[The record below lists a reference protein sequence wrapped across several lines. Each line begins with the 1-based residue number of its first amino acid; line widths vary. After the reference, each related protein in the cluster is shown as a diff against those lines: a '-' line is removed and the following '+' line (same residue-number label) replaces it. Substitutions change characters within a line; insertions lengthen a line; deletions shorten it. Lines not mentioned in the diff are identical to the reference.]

1 MNITFGTTT
10 YNSLDSLY
18 GLAAK
23 LRSLFFSNLYL
34 KDYIIIELM
43 ETIRSIVDP
52 ISIEFDARDYSFY
65 IKVKKSVMRKKGLI
79 PINSP
84 LAIYENYIKQIFITF
99 INNHIK
105 EIEGMITTFDMHED
119 SRTTINRLLTDD
131 GSLVNMCHIT
141 YISDNIFIIKL

>member
-105 EIEGMITTFDMHED
+105 EVEGMIAASGIHED
-119 SRTTINRLLTDD
+119 SRTTINRLLADD

>member
-43 ETIRSIVDP
+43 EIIRSIVDP

-84 LAIYENYIKQIFITF
+84 LAIYESYIKQIFVTF

-105 EIEGMITTFDMHED
+105 EVEGMITTSDMHED
-119 SRTTINRLLTDD
+119 SRTTINRLLADD